1 MLWCSLS
8 VKGISVN
15 RIPNFV
21 PIGMLVLCFGTTCA
35 RSASAQSTEKIAAKD
50 NVILEIGAAAS
61 RSITDSVW
69 SFGPTVAVEV
79 TPIEGWLE
87 LEAGITPLFASNATE
102 WDTDLLLKKPWTL
115 SRKVEFMVGA
125 GPEWIHVRERSVV
138 TNSPAAEAVLD
149 FMFWPSAKRKFGWY
163 LEPAY
168 EYSFGRGREQSLGI
182 SGGLL
187 IPIR

>member
-1 MLWCSLS
+1 MLWYPLF
-8 VKGISVN
+8 VAGTSVN

-21 PIGMLVLCFGTTCA
+21 LIGLLLLCFGTTCA
-35 RSASAQSTEKIAAKD
+35 RSASAQSAEKTAAKD

-61 RSITDSVW
+61 RSITDALW
-69 SFGPTVAVEV
+69 SLGPTVAVEV
-79 TPIEGWLE
+79 TPIEGRLE

-102 WDTDLLLKKPWTL
+102 WDTDLLFKKPWAL

-125 GPEWIHVRERSVV
+125 GPEWIHARERNVV
-138 TNSPAAEAVLD
+138 TNSAAAEAVLD
-149 FMFWPSAKRKFGWY
+149 FMFWPSPKRKFGWY

-168 EYSFGRGREQSLGI
+168 EYSFRRGSEQSLGI

>member
-1 MLWCSLS
+1 M
-8 VKGISVN
+8 N

-21 PIGMLVLCFGTTCA
+21 SIGLLALCLGTTCA
-35 RSASAQSTEKIAAKD
+35 GSASAQSAEKIAAKD

-61 RSITDSVW
+61 RSITDAVW
-69 SFGPTVAVEV
+69 SFGPTIAVEV

-102 WDTDLLLKKPWTL
+102 WGIDLLFKKPWAL

-138 TNSPAAEAVLD
+138 TNSAAAEAVLD

-163 LEPAY
+163 LEPTY
-168 EYSFGRGREQSLGI
+168 EYSFGRGREQSVGI
-182 SGGLL
+182 SGGFL